1 MYWRLITFISVA
13 PAWRGLFWVWGNSGA
28 KRKIID
34 LYDLYDL
41 YDLLQ
46 MPLFAATFRNPMFAA
61 WRLDAAASY
70 IEADVSAVSAV
81 SAKSSFK
88 AAAAA

>member
-1 MYWRLITFISVA
+1 MPST
-13 PAWRGLFWVWGNSGA
+13 

-46 MPLFAATFRNPMFAA
+46 MPLFAATFRNPMFSA

-70 IEADVSAVSAV
+70 IEADVSA
-81 SAKSSFK
+81 KSSFK